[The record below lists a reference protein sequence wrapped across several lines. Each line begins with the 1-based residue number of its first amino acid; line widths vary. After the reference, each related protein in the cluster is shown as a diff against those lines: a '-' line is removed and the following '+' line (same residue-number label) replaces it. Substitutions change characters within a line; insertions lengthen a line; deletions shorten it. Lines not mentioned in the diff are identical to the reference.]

1 MNNLEQAE
9 QQRKDFENY
18 ITTSLKPIA
27 DEFDKNAQKM
37 MEGLKVLADEFDKNS
52 KRIMEKLSSVN
63 RFPPPEYFDKG
74 YSEEEK

>member
-52 KRIMEKLSSVN
+52 KSKLPEKCWNICFYGNVH
-63 RFPPPEYFDKG
+63 
-74 YSEEEK
+74 